1 MVENGDLVTFAA
13 LPSLV
18 VADAELHTF
27 LGALDSVLA
36 KGLTRVS
43 AEFVGSKLMMMLKGA
58 A

>member
-1 MVENGDLVTFAA
+1 MTSSAA